1 MLFFYVCGC
10 IGSRP
15 TQFLLDSGAAMSVVN
30 YNVVKCQ
37 PIAEIHTHAA
47 GANGAPLDV
56 IGQTT
61 VTLQLGDFKVDHQFT
76 VVRNLTVDCL
86 LRADFLRKHSAVLDC
101 CNNTLSVGQ
110 KF

>member
-1 MLFFYVCGC
+1 MNSNVPSVNAVFYVCGR

-37 PIAEIHTHAA
+37 PIAEIHTHAV

-76 VVRNLTVDCL
+76 VVRNLTVHAYLEQISYGNTVL
-86 LRADFLRKHSAVLDC
+86 L
-101 CNNTLSVGQ
+101 
-110 KF
+110 